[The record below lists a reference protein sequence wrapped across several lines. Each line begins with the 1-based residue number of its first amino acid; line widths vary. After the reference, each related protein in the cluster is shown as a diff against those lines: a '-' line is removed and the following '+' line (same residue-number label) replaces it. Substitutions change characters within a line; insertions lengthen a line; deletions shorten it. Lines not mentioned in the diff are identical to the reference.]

1 MGALVLLGID
11 WERDWLVIFK
21 VCLAPSNTMQ
31 GQIENTIKTQHTI
44 QFLRKRT
51 RKKDW
56 LLSFSAF

>member
-11 WERDWLVIFK
+11 WERDWLVIVK

-44 QFLRKRT
+44 QFLRKIT
-51 RKKDW
+51 RKKIGY
-56 LLSFSAF
+56 